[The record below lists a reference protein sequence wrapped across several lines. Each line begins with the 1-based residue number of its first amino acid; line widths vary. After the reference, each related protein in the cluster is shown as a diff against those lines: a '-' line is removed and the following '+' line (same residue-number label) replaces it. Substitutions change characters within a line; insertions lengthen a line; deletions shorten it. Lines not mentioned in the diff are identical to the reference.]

1 MTGRSTRLQLRA
13 GSGYRRGADTRCRII
28 ETAIDL
34 FAMRGYDG
42 TSTRALAESAE
53 VNLPA
58 IQYYFGS
65 KEGLYRAAIDHII
78 AQIADGMK
86 PTVARV
92 TAALAHRDLPR
103 KTLFVLLFEMLD
115 AMLAIIVGEPCM
127 PAKKLFISRAEIE
140 RSAAL
145 KPLHAAMRRYSVD
158 PCLALVARLTGQP
171 DDDERTIARTL
182 LILAQVTVFAHK
194 GPQRDLGWTQIDE
207 ARLQIIRSL
216 VHEHTAAIL
225 DAVRTI
231 PQ

>member
-1 MTGRSTRLQLRA
+1 MTGRITRLRPRTN
-13 GSGYRRGADTRCRII
+13 GGYRRGTDTRCRII

-42 TSTRALAESAE
+42 TTTRALAESAE

-65 KEGLYRAAIDHII
+65 KEGLYRAVIDHII

-86 PTVARV
+86 PTATRV
-92 TAALAHRDLPR
+92 TAALAEGDLAR
-103 KTLFVLLFEMLD
+103 KTLFALLFDMLD
-115 AMLAIIVGEPCM
+115 AVLAVIVDEPCM
-127 PAKKLFISRAEIE
+127 PRNKLFISRADIE

-145 KPLHAAMRRYSVD
+145 KPLHAALRRYTVD
-158 PCLALVARLTGQP
+158 PCLALVARLTGRP
-171 DDDERTIARTL
+171 CDDERTIARTL